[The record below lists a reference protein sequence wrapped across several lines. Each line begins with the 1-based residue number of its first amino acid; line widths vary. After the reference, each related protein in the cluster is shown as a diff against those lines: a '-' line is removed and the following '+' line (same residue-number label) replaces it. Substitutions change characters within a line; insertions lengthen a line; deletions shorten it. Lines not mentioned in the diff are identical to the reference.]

1 MRRLTTE
8 GTEDTERGRGAVGA
22 KEGRGKREEGRG
34 KRLTT
39 KGAKTADYTDVHGL
53 NYQLEFNGGRVFQPA
68 L

>member
-8 GTEDTERGRGAVGA
+8 GTEDTERERGGEAPLA
-22 KEGRGKREEGRG
+22 PKREEGRG